1 MQVKVLGTGCAK
13 CNKLY
18 DIVTQAIAAA
28 GVDAELSKV
37 EKIDEI
43 ADHGVFMTPG
53 LVIDG
58 QVKSVG
64 KLPKLAQVTTWLKEA
79 GSQG

>member
-18 DIVTQAIAAA
+18 DIAAQAIAES
-28 GVDAELSKV
+28 GVEADLTKV
-37 EKIDEI
+37 EKVDEI
-43 ADHGVFMTPG
+43 AAHGVFMTPS

-58 QVKSVG
+58 KVKSVG
-64 KLPKLAQVTTWLKEA
+64 KLPRVAQVTTWLREA
-79 GSQG
+79 GPAG

>member
-1 MQVKVLGTGCAK
+1 MQVKILGTGCAK

-18 DIVTQAIAAA
+18 DIVAQAIAEL
-28 GVDAELSKV
+28 GVDAELTKV

-43 ADHGVFMTPG
+43 ADHGIFMTPG

-64 KLPKLAQVTTWLKEA
+64 KLPKIAQVTSWLEAA

>member
-18 DIVTQAIAAA
+18 DIAARAIAES

-37 EKIDEI
+37 DKLDEI
-43 ADHGVFMTPG
+43 ADYGVFMTPA

-64 KLPKLAQVTTWLKEA
+64 KLPRVAQVSSWLKDA
-79 GSQG
+79 SPAS